1 MRLACVVL
9 GNSSRRHCCLP
20 RLGIFLIPCMLCFFL
35 GSFSSCSGAKI
46 FTHRAC
52 LQLLLTWRSRGSVRC
67 CSLTGTTCTKGPGC
81 GVVTLRALRAQIFW
95 NAFLSTLAHTGVDA
109 PLLDT
114 DEVRDALQQAADALP
129 EPLHVQ
135 VTKSLQQG

>member
-1 MRLACVVL
+1 MAE
-9 GNSSRRHCCLP
+9 G
-20 RLGIFLIPCMLCFFL
+20 
-35 GSFSSCSGAKI
+35 
-46 FTHRAC
+46 
-52 LQLLLTWRSRGSVRC
+52 TWRRC
-67 CSLTGTTCTKGPGC
+67 FSLIEIARDGKAH
-81 GVVTLRALRAQIFW
+81 ALYCNFSEPCAQIFW

-135 VTKSLQQG
+135 VPF

>member
-1 MRLACVVL
+1 M
-9 GNSSRRHCCLP
+9 
-20 RLGIFLIPCMLCFFL
+20 
-35 GSFSSCSGAKI
+35 
-46 FTHRAC
+46 
-52 LQLLLTWRSRGSVRC
+52 
-67 CSLTGTTCTKGPGC
+67 TKGLGWC
-81 GVVTLRALRAQIFW
+81 RDWAGAVQIFW

-135 VTKSLQQG
+135 VPKPHNRFRVRIIDSHMINHFEGCRPVTLACSTQHACSSVCL